1 MFPRTKNRKAISA
14 VLTTLIIL
22 VASVVLGTGVVLY
35 GTSLFQTGAQSS
47 GLSVQGVHVWA
58 NATTGMTTTYV
69 WGAAEIRNS
78 GDKILSV
85 DQINVRGNQ
94 VPFANWYYDSSP
106 NRVTA
111 ANFQSQL
118 NYTGTATTAYIT
130 ANAGNGLTQS
140 GSRGLMMAYT
150 QAGGYAANT
159 NGCTLSAT
167 SFYMNE
173 YAGANANAPTMCFAQ
188 ASGPISL
195 KPGDKAI
202 VYFQIP
208 SGILSTVDAGSQ
220 SSVAIYAGN
229 VGAPQSVTVES
240 KS

>member
-1 MFPRTKNRKAISA
+1 MFLRTKNRKAISA

-47 GLSVQGVHVWA
+47 GIAVQGSHVWI
-58 NATTGMTTTYV
+58 NATSGMSKTFV

-85 DQINVRGNQ
+85 DQINVRGTQ
-94 VPFANWYYDSSP
+94 VPFASWYYDS
-106 NRVTA
+106 NQTAVTA

-118 NYTGTATTAYIT
+118 IYTGTANSADQ
-130 ANAGNGLTQS
+130 LTVPQ
-140 GSRGLMMAYT
+140 GLMKSSASAQPTGCGSPTT
-150 QAGGYAANT
+150 Q
-159 NGCTLSAT
+159 
-167 SFYMNE
+167 FYINE
-173 YAGANANAPTMCFAQ
+173 FGLGSNNPTMCFTQ

-195 KPGDKAI
+195 KPGDRAI
-202 VYFQIP
+202 VYFQVP
-208 SGILSTVDAGSQ
+208 TGILSTVDAGSQ

-229 VGAPQSVTVES
+229 VGAPQSITVES

>member
-1 MFPRTKNRKAISA
+1 MNMFLRTKNRKAISA

-47 GLSVQGVHVWA
+47 GVAVQGSHVWV
-58 NATTGMTTTYV
+58 NATSGMSKTYV

-94 VPFANWYYDSSP
+94 VPFANWYYDNSP
-106 NRVTA
+106 ARVTS

-118 NYTGTATTAYIT
+118 NYTGTD
-130 ANAGNGLTQS
+130 
-140 GSRGLMMAYT
+140 
-150 QAGGYAANT
+150 T
-159 NGCTLSAT
+159 NGVMKNGVYGTSTNTCTNSPA
-167 SFYMNE
+167 FAINE
-173 YAGANANAPTMCFAQ
+173 FASSSSVTMCFSKAT
-188 ASGPISL
+188 GPISL

-202 VYFQIP
+202 V
-208 SGILSTVDAGSQ
+208 
-220 SSVAIYAGN
+220 
-229 VGAPQSVTVES
+229 
-240 KS
+240 

>member
-1 MFPRTKNRKAISA
+1 MFLKPKNRKAISA

-47 GLSVQGVHVWA
+47 GIATQGVHVWV
-58 NATTGMTTTYV
+58 NATSNPTYV

-85 DQINVRGNQ
+85 DQINVRGTQ
-94 VPFANWYYDSSP
+94 IPFANWYFDSDPS
-106 NRVTA
+106 RVTA
-111 ANFQSQL
+111 TNFQSQL
-118 NYTGTATTAYIT
+118 NYTNSGTPATTLGMMQSYVASGNYANTCGGTAKFSINEFGNTAK
-130 ANAGNGLTQS
+130 
-140 GSRGLMMAYT
+140 
-150 QAGGYAANT
+150 
-159 NGCTLSAT
+159 
-167 SFYMNE
+167 
-173 YAGANANAPTMCFAQ
+173 APTLCFSQ

-195 KPGDKAI
+195 KPGDRAI
-202 VYFQIP
+202 VYFQVP
-208 SGILSTVDAGSQ
+208 VGILSTVDAGSQ
-220 SSVAIYAGN
+220 SSVAIYAGS

>member
-1 MFPRTKNRKAISA
+1 MFQRTKNRKAISA

-47 GLSVQGVHVWA
+47 GVAVQGVHVWA
-58 NATTGMTTTYV
+58 NATSGMSTTYV

-85 DQINVRGNQ
+85 DKINVRGNQ
-94 VPFANWYYDSSP
+94 IPFANWYYDSNP
-106 NRVTA
+106 TRVTS

-118 NYTGTATTAYIT
+118 NYTGTATTAYKTGAYASVPSGMIMSYI
-130 ANAGNGLTQS
+130 GS
-140 GSRGLMMAYT
+140 GS
-150 QAGGYAANT
+150 AASSCTVGTTTFQINEFGT
-159 NGCTLSAT
+159 NVNPSLCLS
-167 SFYMNE
+167 
-173 YAGANANAPTMCFAQ
+173 Q

-202 VYFQIP
+202 VYFQVP
-208 SGILSTVDAGSQ
+208 AGILGTVDAGSQ

-229 VGAPQSVTVES
+229 VGAPQSVTVEA

>member
-35 GTSLFQTGAQSS
+35 GTSLFQTNAQSS
-47 GLSVQGVHVWA
+47 GISVQGTHVWV
-58 NATTGMTTTYV
+58 NATSGITTTYV

-85 DQINVRGNQ
+85 DQINVRGTQ
-94 VPFANWYYDSSP
+94 IPFANWYYDSNP
-106 NRVTA
+106 IRVTV

-118 NYTGTATTAYIT
+118 NYTGTSTTAYIT
-130 ANAGNGLTQS
+130 SNGLSQVTN
-140 GSRGLMMAYT
+140 RGLMMTY
-150 QAGGYAANT
+150 GAAT
-159 NGCTLSAT
+159 CTTSAT
-167 SFYMNE
+167 QFSINE
-173 YAGANANAPTMCFAQ
+173 FGSGVQANPAMCFTQ

-195 KPGDKAI
+195 KPGDKAV
-202 VYFQIP
+202 VYFQVP
-208 SGILSTVDAGSQ
+208 NGILSTVDGGSQ

-229 VGAPQSVTVES
+229 VGAPQSIIVES

>member
-1 MFPRTKNRKAISA
+1 MFLRTKNRKAISA

-47 GLSVQGVHVWA
+47 GVSTQGVHVWL
-58 NATTGMTTTYV
+58 NSTSSPNTWT

-85 DQINVRGNQ
+85 DQINVRGTQ
-94 VPFANWYYDSSP
+94 VPFANWYYDSSS
-106 NRVTA
+106 RVTA

-118 NYTGTATTAYIT
+118 TYTGTD
-130 ANAGNGLTQS
+130 GNGLMKNSNSTVSTAASPKGCNGIS
-140 GSRGLMMAYT
+140 GIAFGINEFGNNSP
-150 QAGGYAANT
+150 NT
-159 NGCTLSAT
+159 TL
-167 SFYMNE
+167 
-173 YAGANANAPTMCFAQ
+173 CFTQ

-202 VYFQIP
+202 VYYQVP
-208 SGILSTVDAGSQ
+208 TGILSTVDAGSQ
-220 SSVAIYAGN
+220 SSVAVYAGS

-240 KS
+240 K

>member
-58 NATTGMTTTYV
+58 NSTSGMTTTYV

-85 DQINVRGNQ
+85 DQISVRGNQ
-94 VPFANWYYDSSP
+94 VPFASWYVDSNP
-106 NRVTA
+106 VRVTA
-111 ANFQSQL
+111 ANFQAQL
-118 NYTGTATTAYIT
+118 NYTGTQTS
-130 ANAGNGLTQS
+130 GNV
-140 GSRGLMMAYT
+140 GLMNSYGAQQT
-150 QAGGYAANT
+150 CPAT
-159 NGCTLSAT
+159 SAT
-167 SFYMNE
+167 SFYINE
-173 YAGANANAPTMCFAQ
+173 YTSAANPVNPTLCFTQ
-188 ASGPISL
+188 ATGPISL

-208 SGILSTVDAGSQ
+208 TGVLSTVDAGSQ
-220 SSVAIYAGN
+220 SSVAIYAGS

>member
-1 MFPRTKNRKAISA
+1 MNMFLRTKNRKAISA

-47 GLSVQGVHVWA
+47 GVTAQGAHVWL
-58 NATTGMTTTYV
+58 NSTSATTVDKVTWT

-85 DQINVRGNQ
+85 DQINVRGTQ
-94 VPFANWYYDSSP
+94 VPYANWYYDSAP
-106 NRVTA
+106 ARVTA

-118 NYTGTATTAYIT
+118 NYTQTTT
-130 ANAGNGLTQS
+130 PG
-140 GSRGLMMAYT
+140 GLMKSYVGT
-150 QAGGYAANT
+150 SLTNCAGT
-159 NGCTLSAT
+159 NAVFSI
-167 SFYMNE
+167 NE
-173 YAGANANAPTMCFAQ
+173 FGNNNNPTMCFSQ

-195 KPGDKAI
+195 KPGGTAV
-202 VYFQIP
+202 VYFQVP

-240 KS
+240 K

>member
-1 MFPRTKNRKAISA
+1 MFLRTRNRKAISA

-47 GLSVQGVHVWA
+47 GVTAQGTQMWV
-58 NATTGMTTTYV
+58 NATTGVSPTYV

-85 DQINVRGNQ
+85 DQISVRGSQ
-94 VPFANWYYDSSP
+94 IPFASWYYDSNP
-106 NRVTA
+106 TQVTV
-111 ANFQSQL
+111 ANFQAQL
-118 NYTGTATTAYIT
+118 NFTGTATSAYRVT
-130 ANAGNGLTQS
+130 NPLVPSGMMQS
-140 GSRGLMMAYT
+140 
-150 QAGGYAANT
+150 YAAAAPA
-159 NGCTLSAT
+159 GCVSNSPTQFYINEFGLASA
-167 SFYMNE
+167 N
-173 YAGANANAPTMCFAQ
+173 PTMCFTQ

-195 KPGDKAI
+195 KPGDRAV
-202 VYFQIP
+202 VYFEVP
-208 SGILSTVDAGSQ
+208 NGILSTVDAGSQ

-229 VGAPQSVTVES
+229 VGAPQSVTVAS

>member
-1 MFPRTKNRKAISA
+1 MRYSSLLYLLIMNMFLRTKNRKAISA

-47 GLSVQGVHVWA
+47 GISAQGVHVWL
-58 NATTGMTTTYV
+58 NATNGKPTYT

-85 DQINVRGNQ
+85 DQINVRGTQ
-94 VPFANWYYDSSP
+94 IPFANWYYDNSP
-106 NRVTA
+106 TRVTV

-118 NYTGTATTAYIT
+118 IYPTTGVNGLLMSYVTAPQVSNDLTGTNCPATP
-130 ANAGNGLTQS
+130 TQFGINES
-140 GSRGLMMAYT
+140 ST
-150 QAGGYAANT
+150 
-159 NGCTLSAT
+159 T
-167 SFYMNE
+167 S
-173 YAGANANAPTMCFAQ
+173 GANPVLCFTQ

-195 KPGDKAI
+195 KPGDKAV
-202 VYFQIP
+202 VYFQVP
-208 SGILSTVDAGSQ
+208 TGILSTVDAGSQ
-220 SSVAIYAGN
+220 SSVAVYAGS
-229 VGAPQSVTVES
+229 VGAPQSVTVEA

>member
-1 MFPRTKNRKAISA
+1 MFLRTKNRKAISA

-47 GLSVQGVHVWA
+47 GVAVQGVHVWV
-58 NATTGMTTTYV
+58 NATSGTAKTWV

-94 VPFANWYYDSSP
+94 VPFSNWYYDNSP
-106 NRVTA
+106 TRVTA

-118 NYTGTATTAYIT
+118 NYTGTSTTTPGMMTTYVASGNYAIPGSCP
-130 ANAGNGLTQS
+130 AG
-140 GSRGLMMAYT
+140 
-150 QAGGYAANT
+150 
-159 NGCTLSAT
+159 T
-167 SFYMNE
+167 SFAINE
-173 YAGANANAPTMCFAQ
+173 FGTVSNPTMCFAP

-202 VYFQIP
+202 VYFQVP
-208 SGILSTVDAGSQ
+208 LGILSTVDAGSQ
-220 SSVAIYAGN
+220 SSVAIYAGS

>member
-1 MFPRTKNRKAISA
+1 MFPRTKSRKAISA

-47 GLSVQGVHVWA
+47 GVAVQGVHVWA
-58 NATTGMTTTYV
+58 NATSGMSTTYV

-94 VPFANWYYDSSP
+94 IPFANWYYDSNP
-106 NRVTA
+106 TRVTA

-118 NYTGTATTAYIT
+118 NYTGTATTASGLP
-130 ANAGNGLTQS
+130 AGQMMPYGAQQS
-140 GSRGLMMAYT
+140 CP
-150 QAGGYAANT
+150 AA
-159 NGCTLSAT
+159 SAT
-167 SFYMNE
+167 SFYINE
-173 YAGANANAPTMCFAQ
+173 FTSGASPTNPTLCFTQ

-195 KPGDKAI
+195 KPGDRAI
-202 VYFQIP
+202 VYFQVP
-208 SGILSTVDAGSQ
+208 NGILSTVDAGSQ
-220 SSVAIYAGN
+220 SSVAIYAGS
-229 VGAPQSVTVES
+229 VGAPQSVTVEA

>member
-1 MFPRTKNRKAISA
+1 MFTRTKNRKAISA

-35 GTSLFQTGAQSS
+35 GTSLFQTGAQSAGIS
-47 GLSVQGVHVWA
+47 TQGVHVWA
-58 NATTGMTTTYV
+58 NSTSTPTYV

-85 DQINVRGNQ
+85 DTISVRGTQ
-94 VPFANWYYDSSP
+94 IPFASWYFDSSP
-106 NRVTA
+106 TRITA

-118 NYTGTATTAYIT
+118 NYTGTNSLGMMKSYTGTATD
-130 ANAGNGLTQS
+130 
-140 GSRGLMMAYT
+140 
-150 QAGGYAANT
+150 
-159 NGCTLSAT
+159 
-167 SFYMNE
+167 
-173 YAGANANAPTMCFAQ
+173 AGASCAVGTIKINEFGVGANPTLCLGQ

-195 KPGDKAI
+195 KPGDKAV

-208 SGILSTVDAGSQ
+208 NGVLSTVDAGSQ

-229 VGAPQSVTVES
+229 VGAPQTITVES
-240 KS
+240 K

>member
-1 MFPRTKNRKAISA
+1 MFLRTKNRKAISA

-47 GLSVQGVHVWA
+47 GVSTQGVHVWV
-58 NATTGMTTTYV
+58 NATNVATNKGWV

-85 DQINVRGNQ
+85 DQINVRGTQ
-94 VPFANWYYDSSP
+94 IPFANWYYD
-106 NRVTA
+106 NNQTAVTA

-118 NYTGTATTAYIT
+118 NYTKTTDA
-130 ANAGNGLTQS
+130 
-140 GSRGLMMAYT
+140 GLMKNYGPGMPSGCTSSTTQFYINEFGMSSSNPTLCFT
-150 QAGGYAANT
+150 QAA
-159 NGCTLSAT
+159 
-167 SFYMNE
+167 
-173 YAGANANAPTMCFAQ
+173 
-188 ASGPISL
+188 GPISL
-195 KPGDKAI
+195 KPGDRAI
-202 VYFQIP
+202 VYFQVP

>member
-1 MFPRTKNRKAISA
+1 MFPRTKSRKAISA

-47 GLSVQGVHVWA
+47 GIQTSGVHVWV
-58 NATTGMTTTYV
+58 NATSGMTTTYV

-85 DQINVRGNQ
+85 DQISVRGNQ
-94 VPFANWYYDSSP
+94 VPYANWYYDNDAS
-106 NRVTA
+106 RVTA
-111 ANFQSQL
+111 ANFQAQL
-118 NYTGTATTAYIT
+118 NYTGTGHAGTTPSTTGMMINYFGTSTDTTCPATATFCINEFGKT
-130 ANAGNGLTQS
+130 GNP
-140 GSRGLMMAYT
+140 
-150 QAGGYAANT
+150 
-159 NGCTLSAT
+159 TLHFT
-167 SFYMNE
+167 
-173 YAGANANAPTMCFAQ
+173 Q

-202 VYFQIP
+202 VYFQVP
-208 SGILSTVDAGSQ
+208 TGILSTVDAGSQ
-220 SSVAIYAGN
+220 SSVAIYAGS
-229 VGAPQSVTVES
+229 VGSPQSVTVEA

>member
-1 MFPRTKNRKAISA
+1 MNTFLRTKNRKAISA

-47 GLSVQGVHVWA
+47 GISAQGVHVWL
-58 NATTGMTTTYV
+58 NATNGKPTYT

-94 VPFANWYYDSSP
+94 VPFANWYYDNSP
-106 NRVTA
+106 ARVTS
-111 ANFQSQL
+111 ANYQSQL
-118 NYTGTATTAYIT
+118 VYATTGVNGIMLSYLTAPQTALATQCTGTGAVFGINESSTT
-130 ANAGNGLTQS
+130 S
-140 GSRGLMMAYT
+140 GSSNPVL
-150 QAGGYAANT
+150 
-159 NGCTLSAT
+159 
-167 SFYMNE
+167 
-173 YAGANANAPTMCFAQ
+173 CFTQ

-195 KPGDKAI
+195 KPGDRAI

-208 SGILSTVDAGSQ
+208 TGVLSTVDAGSQ

-229 VGAPQSVTVES
+229 VGAPQSITVES

>member
-1 MFPRTKNRKAISA
+1 MNMFVRTKNRKAISA

-47 GLSVQGVHVWA
+47 GVSTQGVHVWV
-58 NATTGMTTTYV
+58 NSTSTPTTWV

-85 DQINVRGNQ
+85 DQINVRGTQ
-94 VPFANWYYDSSP
+94 VPFANWYAES
-106 NRVTA
+106 NQTAVTA

-118 NYTGTATTAYIT
+118 IYTGTTA
-130 ANAGNGLTQS
+130 AGIMKS
-140 GSRGLMMAYT
+140 
-150 QAGGYAANT
+150 YAAGAPSNCAT
-159 NGCTLSAT
+159 SAT
-167 SFYMNE
+167 QFYINE
-173 YAGANANAPTMCFAQ
+173 FGVASGANPTLCLKQ

-195 KPGDKAI
+195 KPGEKAI
-202 VYFQIP
+202 VYFQVP

-220 SSVAIYAGN
+220 SSVAVYAGS

-240 KS
+240 K

>member
-1 MFPRTKNRKAISA
+1 MRYSSFPYLLIMNMFPRTKNRKAISA

-22 VASVVLGTGVVLY
+22 VASVVLGAGVVLY

-47 GLSVQGVHVWA
+47 GVTAQGAHVWL
-58 NATTGMTTTYV
+58 NSTSATTVDKVTWT

-85 DQINVRGNQ
+85 DQINVRGTQ
-94 VPFANWYYDSSP
+94 VPYANWYFDSNP
-106 NRVTA
+106 ARVTA

-118 NYTGTATTAYIT
+118 NYTNTSTPGGIMRSYV
-130 ANAGNGLTQS
+130 GS
-140 GSRGLMMAYT
+140 GSLANC
-150 QAGGYAANT
+150 AGTGY
-159 NGCTLSAT
+159 
-167 SFYMNE
+167 SFAINE
-173 YAGANANAPTMCFAQ
+173 FGNAVNPTMCFVQ

-195 KPGDKAI
+195 KPGGTAV
-202 VYFQIP
+202 VYFQVP

-240 KS
+240 K

>member
-1 MFPRTKNRKAISA
+1 MFLRTKNRKAISA

-47 GLSVQGVHVWA
+47 GIATQGVHVWV
-58 NATTGMTTTYV
+58 NATSGTSQTYV

-94 VPFANWYYDSSP
+94 VPFSKWYYDSDP
-106 NRVTA
+106 TRVTA
-111 ANFQSQL
+111 SNFQSQL
-118 NYTGTATTAYIT
+118 NYTGTD
-130 ANAGNGLTQS
+130 LTGV
-140 GSRGLMMAYT
+140 GSPGLMRTYIGPNQFDVAMNV
-150 QAGGYAANT
+150 AG
-159 NGCTLSAT
+159 CPAT
-167 SFYMNE
+167 ATFAINE
-173 YAGANANAPTMCFAQ
+173 FAGAAGSKNLCFSQ

-202 VYFQIP
+202 VYFQVP
-208 SGILSTVDAGSQ
+208 TGILSTVDAGSQ
-220 SSVAIYAGN
+220 SSVAIYAGS